1 MARNSRHNKIIEI
14 INLKEIET
22 QDDLVNALRDAGY
35 DVTQATVSRDI
46 KDLGLIKILVD
57 GKRYKY
63 ATATGAQMVSD
74 KSLSIFSSCVNS
86 IHTAMN
92 MVVVKVT
99 SGTAEFVGSV
109 IEGFAIQK
117 IMGVVYGNDTVL
129 IVTASIEDAGYVFDK
144 LSQFR

>member
-1 MARNSRHNKIIEI
+1 
-14 INLKEIET
+14 
-22 QDDLVNALRDAGY
+22 
-35 DVTQATVSRDI
+35 
-46 KDLGLIKILVD
+46 
-57 GKRYKY
+57 
-63 ATATGAQMVSD
+63 
-74 KSLSIFSSCVNS
+74 
-86 IHTAMN
+86 MN